1 MTDKQKMFCH
11 EYMVDRNATQAA
23 IRAGYSPKTAKS
35 QGQRLLTKADIKKYI
50 DEHTEEQYERAGI
63 SADDVLNEL
72 VSIAMVD
79 GVEITGKQKIKAL
92 ELLGRHLGLFDTA
105 KDKAAEQTLER
116 LDSILKNIESG
127 F

>member
-35 QGQRLLTKADIKKYI
+35 QGQRLLTKVDIKKYI

-92 ELLGRHLGLFDTA
+92 ELLGRHLGLFDNN
-105 KDKAAEQTLER
+105 KDRSTEQV
-116 LDSILKNIESG
+116 LDKLDKVLGGIESA

>member
-35 QGQRLLTKADIKKYI
+35 QGQRLLTKVDIKKYI

-92 ELLGRHLGLFDTA
+92 ELLGRHLGLFDNN
-105 KDKAAEQTLER
+105 KDRSTEQVLER
-116 LDSILKNIESG
+116 LDSVLKNIESG

>member
-11 EYMVDRNATQAA
+11 EYMIDRNATQAA

-35 QGQRLLTKADIKKYI
+35 QGQRLLTKVDIKKYI
-50 DEHTEEQYERAGI
+50 DEHTEEQYEKAGI
-63 SADDVLNEL
+63 SADDVLSEL

-79 GVEITGKQKIKAL
+79 GVDITAKEKIKAL
-92 ELLGRHLGLFDTA
+92 ELLGKALGLFDTA
-105 KDKAAEQTLER
+105 KDKATEQTLER
-116 LDSILKNIESG
+116 LDKILENIESG

>member
-35 QGQRLLTKADIKKYI
+35 QGQRLLTKVDIKKYI

>member
-35 QGQRLLTKADIKKYI
+35 QGQRLLTKVDIKKHI

-105 KDKAAEQTLER
+105 KDKAAEQTLEK

>member
-11 EYMVDRNATQAA
+11 EYMVDRNATHAA

-35 QGQRLLTKADIKKYI
+35 QGQRLLTKVDIKKYI

-92 ELLGRHLGLFDTA
+92 ELLGRHLGLFDNN
-105 KDKAAEQTLER
+105 KDRSTEQV
-116 LDSILKNIESG
+116 LDKLDKVLGGIESA

>member
-35 QGQRLLTKADIKKYI
+35 QGQRLLTKVDIKKYI

-92 ELLGRHLGLFDTA
+92 ELLGRHLGLFDNS
-105 KDKAAEQTLER
+105 KDRSTEQVLDR
-116 LDSILKNIESG
+116 LDSVLKNIESG

>member
-35 QGQRLLTKADIKKYI
+35 QGQRLLTKVDIKKYI

-92 ELLGRHLGLFDTA
+92 ELLGRHLGLFDNN

>member
-35 QGQRLLTKADIKKYI
+35 QGQRLLTKVDIKKCI

>member
-35 QGQRLLTKADIKKYI
+35 QGQRLLTKVDIKKYI
-50 DEHTEEQYERAGI
+50 EEHTEEQYERAGI

-92 ELLGRHLGLFDTA
+92 ELLGRHLGLFDTV
-105 KDKAAEQTLER
+105 KDRAAEQTLER